1 MRGGFTLIN
10 ESIVITNEEISQEL
24 NGMSPSKIATGL
36 INLERILKH
45 LKNNNDEPIETD
57 TLKLSDED
65 RRKDFGA
72 RVRIMRKSLGLTQAE
87 LAKKIGTTPEAITNY
102 ERGKR
107 EAPFKNLIG
116 LSQALNVTTDWL
128 LGIQK

>member
-1 MRGGFTLIN
+1 MIN

-24 NGMSPSKIATGL
+24 NGMSPSKIVTGL

>member
-72 RVRIMRKSLGLTQAE
+72 RIRIMRKSLGLTQAE

>member
-1 MRGGFTLIN
+1 MFN
-10 ESIVITNEEISQEL
+10 DCIVIRNEEISREL
-24 NGMSPSKIATGL
+24 NGMSPSNIATSL
-36 INLERILKH
+36 LNLERILKH
-45 LKNNNDEPIETD
+45 LKKSNGEPDEFNSS
-57 TLKLSDED
+57 KLSDEE

-87 LAKKIGTTPEAITNY
+87 LAKKIGTTPDAITNY

>member
-1 MRGGFTLIN
+1 MLN
-10 ESIVITNEEISQEL
+10 EKILTDEEISREL
-24 NGMSPSKIATGL
+24 NGMAPTEIATGL
-36 INLERILKH
+36 LNLERMLKH
-45 LKNNNDEPIETD
+45 IKKNKSDPIELD
-57 TLKLSDED
+57 SLKLSDEE
-65 RRKDFGA
+65 RRKDFGD

-87 LAKKIGTTPEAITNY
+87 LAKKVGTTKETITNY

-128 LGIQK
+128 LGISK

>member
-1 MRGGFTLIN
+1 MIN

-72 RVRIMRKSLGLTQAE
+72 RIRIMRKSLGLTQAE